1 MVASIFQIVYMK
13 ASKPLIWVLVINDN
27 IYGLKISSEKNSIG
41 WSMRMC
47 AWVDAM
53 KEIGDDMD
61 GFTQGKRYMV
71 GLFYFAGH
79 EAISDWNMTGLIGY
93 IAVLLIGKI
102 FMHVK
107 CQFYPC

>member
-1 MVASIFQIVYMK
+1 MSNRIVVASIFQIVYMK

-53 KEIGDDMD
+53 KIIGDDIN
-61 GFTQGKRYMV
+61 GFARGKGV
-71 GLFYFAGH
+71 KIGLFLFCR
-79 EAISDWNMTGLIGY
+79 S
-93 IAVLLIGKI
+93 
-102 FMHVK
+102 
-107 CQFYPC
+107 